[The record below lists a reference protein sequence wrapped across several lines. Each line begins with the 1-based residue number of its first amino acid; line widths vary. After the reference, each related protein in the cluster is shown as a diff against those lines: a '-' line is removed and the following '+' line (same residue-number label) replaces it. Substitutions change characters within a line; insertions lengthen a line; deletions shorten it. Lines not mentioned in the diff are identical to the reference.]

1 MESSGPANEG
11 AEWQSCPEWAAHFIR
26 LGANGHANSGDG
38 RDQSRAVLV
47 HQLIDAAGN
56 DENGGGGGELL
67 GQ

>member
-1 MESSGPANEG
+1 M
-11 AEWQSCPEWAAHFIR
+11 AELPGMGSPFYTA
-26 LGANGHANSGDG
+26 GANGHANSGDG
-38 RDQSRAVLV
+38 RDQSRAAVLV